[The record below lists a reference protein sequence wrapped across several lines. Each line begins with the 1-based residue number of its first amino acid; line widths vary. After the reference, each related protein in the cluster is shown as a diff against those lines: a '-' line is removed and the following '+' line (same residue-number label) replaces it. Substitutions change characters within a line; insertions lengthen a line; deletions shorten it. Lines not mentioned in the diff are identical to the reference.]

1 MNHAIVLALVF
12 HTGGN
17 MAPRLPILHESLVQ
31 IAMATLG
38 GVSVS
43 FALHQFILESVSIGL
58 FQVSF
63 EFSLFLFVFTSLLFS
78 ISLFLPVSSVYRF
91 LFGLAG
97 NFYGFSGLLFPLI
110 SLLYLFYFFF
120 AQREQTIAEW
130 MVPQGLL
137 TTLEQSWRDSLRH
150 EAHQLT
156 DSIERR
162 QEKESFP
169 AVGNRQTRYKSLT
182 ENPIRITGAVQ

>member
-1 MNHAIVLALVF
+1 MSHTIPFFSLFSWFFFAMNHAIVLALVF

-43 FALHQFILESVSIGL
+43 FALHQFILESVSFGL
-58 FQVSF
+58 FLVSF

-110 SLLYLFYFFF
+110 SLLYLFYFFL
-120 AQREQTIAEW
+120 RKENKRLLSEW
-130 MVPQGLL
+130 FLK
-137 TTLEQSWRDSLRH
+137 DC
-150 EAHQLT
+150 
-156 DSIERR
+156 
-162 QEKESFP
+162 
-169 AVGNRQTRYKSLT
+169 
-182 ENPIRITGAVQ
+182 